1 MIEPEVLVT
10 AVVYGSV
17 IGAVTIL
24 MAGVRR
30 IAWRHAAIIGLGN
43 GIVFAA
49 LWAAMNRAD
58 PGTLVLVGALGGALA
73 QRGWERGERERRRI
87 SDEITAIRSA
97 PPV

>member
-24 MAGVRR
+24 GAGIRR
-30 IAWRHAAIIGLGN
+30 IAWRHAALFGLGN
-43 GIVFAA
+43 GIVYAA

-58 PGTLVLVGALGGALA
+58 PGALVLVGALGGALA
-73 QRGWERGERERRRI
+73 IRGFDRGERERRRI
-87 SDEITAIRSA
+87 SAEITAIRSA
-97 PPV
+97 PPG

>member
-1 MIEPEVLVT
+1 MIEPVELVTT
-10 AVVYGSV
+10 AVVYGV
-17 IGAVTIL
+17 IGALFVVL
-24 MAGVRR
+24 AGVRR
-30 IAWRHAAIIGLGN
+30 IAWRHAAIIGFGN

-58 PGTLVLVGALGGALA
+58 PGALVLVGALGGALA

>member
-17 IGAVTIL
+17 SGALSVVG
-24 MAGVRR
+24 AGVRR
-30 IAWRHAAIIGLGN
+30 IAWRHAANIGLGN
-43 GIVFAA
+43 GIVVAA
-49 LWAAMNRAD
+49 FTLASNHVD
-58 PGTLVLVGALGGALA
+58 PPSLVVVGALGGALA
-73 QRGWERGERERRRI
+73 IRGFDRGERERRRI